1 MVVGA
6 RLAGQKLLIYWD
18 FATQTSLGFTEN
30 GLEKA
35 SYLVLFYVRGQ
46 MRMGR
51 LFKADGKATAT
62 QTTTRCSHGVQKS
75 SNTMN
80 LEAAGLQQQ

>member
-46 MRMGR
+46 MRMGSLKLMGR
-51 LFKADGKATAT
+51 QQQLKQPLVTAT
-62 QTTTRCSHGVQKS
+62 VCRRAATR
-75 SNTMN
+75 
-80 LEAAGLQQQ
+80 

>member
-35 SYLVLFYVRGQ
+35 SYLVLKQPLVAVTVCRT
-46 MRMGR
+46 
-51 LFKADGKATAT
+51 AAT
-62 QTTTRCSHGVQKS
+62 R
-75 SNTMN
+75 
-80 LEAAGLQQQ
+80 